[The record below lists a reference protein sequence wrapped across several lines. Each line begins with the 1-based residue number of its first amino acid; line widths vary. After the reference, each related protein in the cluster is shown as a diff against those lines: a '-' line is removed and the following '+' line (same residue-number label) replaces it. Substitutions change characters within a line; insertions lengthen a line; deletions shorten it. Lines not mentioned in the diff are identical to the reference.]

1 MKWLTLLGCF
11 LAASPPMKRT
21 QEDGECNLHG
31 HRRSTHLNVI
41 GCCLLQ
47 AIKMSLSLSE
57 KSEVS
62 LINQDGRDGDSR

>member
-21 QEDGECNLHG
+21 REDGECNLHG
-31 HRRSTHLNVI
+31 HRRSTRLNVI

-47 AIKMSLSLSE
+47 VIKMSLSLSE
-57 KSEVS
+57 QSEVS
-62 LINQDGRDGDSR
+62 LINQDRHDGDSR